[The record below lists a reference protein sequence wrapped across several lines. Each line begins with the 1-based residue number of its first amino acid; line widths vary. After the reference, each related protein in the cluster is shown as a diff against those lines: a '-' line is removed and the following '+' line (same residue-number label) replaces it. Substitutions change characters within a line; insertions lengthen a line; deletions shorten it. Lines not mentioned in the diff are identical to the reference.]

1 MYVHKLME
9 LIDQMI
15 YASQI
20 LVDIMKLFSEKYCLY
35 PFHSTNNE
43 WQYCSSMFLPV
54 RYIIKLFNMAYVIG
68 EKWHLLILTCI
79 LQKLVI

>member
-9 LIDQMI
+9 LDQMI

-20 LVDIMKLFSEKYCLY
+20 LVDMKLFSEKYCLY

-43 WQYCSSMFLPV
+43 WHTVLPCFYQY
-54 RYIIKLFNMAYVIG
+54 N
-68 EKWHLLILTCI
+68 ILSNYLT
-79 LQKLVI
+79 